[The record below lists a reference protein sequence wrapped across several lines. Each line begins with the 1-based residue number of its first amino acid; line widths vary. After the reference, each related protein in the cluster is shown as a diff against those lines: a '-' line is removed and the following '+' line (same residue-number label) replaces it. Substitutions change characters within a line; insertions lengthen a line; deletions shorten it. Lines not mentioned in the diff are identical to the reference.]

1 QDDAAFEQE
10 LDLLRAEVKVAQRL
24 GAPIVRSYSFR
35 REPMVGLGNPSPRLP
50 KGGDLPAHRLAQIAD
65 KMRRAAQIAADAGL
79 VLGLEN
85 VRSCWAN
92 SGYNTGKILDAVDH
106 PALQAM

>member
-1 QDDAAFEQE
+1 MIENFGVITDEMHDE
-10 LDLLRAEVKVAQRL
+10 LATA
-24 GAPIVRSYSFR
+24 
-35 REPMVGLGNPSPRLP
+35 LP
-50 KGGDLPAHRLAQIAD
+50 EHRLAQLAD
-65 KMRRAAQIAADAGL
+65 KMRRAAQIVADAGL

-106 PALQAM
+106 PALQAMWDPGNDFVSGGNPNAEGYQAVRGRI